1 MPPARPTNPR
11 RKGGSA
17 HRRSTPS
24 FARGGRSKARRKRRS
39 ASPGRLVALFV
50 VFTLAFGGM
59 ATRLVVVQVLDG
71 RAYAR
76 LAREVREREIV
87 FPAHRGAV
95 YDRNGNPLAI
105 SVDLETVYADP
116 ALVTNPG
123 TVAKRLARVLNLR
136 AAEIAERMQPT
147 PSWSRY
153 EVIARQ
159 LSPETARKVRAL
171 KLPGIALKAEPKRL
185 YPNKRLASHI
195 LGSVNNFDAAGA
207 SGIELEYDDILS
219 GDPGRM
225 VLEED
230 PTGRALPHTE
240 STFERP
246 RPGRSL
252 YLTIDKDLQHFTE
265 LTLAEAASR
274 YHAESATA
282 IVMRPRTG
290 EILALANVP
299 AFDPNTPGRSPPES
313 WRNRALTDMY
323 EPGSAYKIV
332 TVSAALEEGVV
343 TPRTAYT
350 VPDALP
356 YADRVFND
364 SHPHPTEKM
373 TVAEIIRDSSNV
385 GTIKIGLDLGGK
397 RLDKYVRRFG
407 FGTRTGLDFPGES
420 AGIVIP
426 REDWS
431 GTTIATIPIGQ
442 GIAVTPMQMAVAY
455 SALANGGVRVEPKL
469 LYATMGGRGDV
480 RRASRPA
487 THRIV
492 SARTARRMVRMLTG
506 VVEEGTGIQAQI
518 PGYLVAGKTGTAQ
531 KPLPTGG
538 YGNSYVASFAGFAP
552 ARDPEIM
559 AIVVMDNPSPIWGGS
574 TAAPAF
580 RTITEFALR
589 HLGVPPTGNAERAA
603 REIEATV
610 ATQAPPHD

>member
-1 MPPARPTNPR
+1 M
-11 RKGGSA
+11 
-17 HRRSTPS
+17 
-24 FARGGRSKARRKRRS
+24 
-39 ASPGRLVALFV
+39 
-50 VFTLAFGGM
+50 FTLAFGGM
-59 ATRLVVVQVLDG
+59 ATRLMVVQVLDG

-76 LAREVREREIV
+76 LARDVREREII
-87 FPAHRGAV
+87 FPAQRGAV
-95 YDRNGNPLAI
+95 YDRNGDPLAI

-116 ALVTNPG
+116 TLVEDPAATAEKLAGALKLG
-123 TVAKRLARVLNLR
+123 
-136 AAEIAERMQPT
+136 AAEIMERMQPT

-159 LSPETARKVRAL
+159 LSPNITREIKAL
-171 KLPGIALKAEPKRL
+171 DLPGIAFKTEPKRL

-207 SGIELEYDDILS
+207 AGIELEYDGILR
-219 GDPGRM
+219 GNPGRM

-230 PTGRALPHTE
+230 PTGRDLPQTE

-265 LTLAEAASR
+265 LTLVEAATQ
-274 YHAESATA
+274 YHAESGTA

-299 AFDPNTPGRSPPES
+299 DFDPNAPGKSPAES

-332 TVSAALEEGVV
+332 TASAALEEEVV
-343 TPRTAYT
+343 TPRTT
-350 VPDALP
+350 FVVPDAMP

-373 TVAEIIRDSSNV
+373 TVTEIIRDSSNV
-385 GTIKIGLDLGGK
+385 GTIKIGLELGGK
-397 RLDKYVRRFG
+397 RLDEYVRRFG
-407 FGTRTGLDFPGES
+407 FGARTGLDFPGES
-420 AGIVIP
+420 SGMVID

-455 SALANGGVRVEPKL
+455 SALANGGASVEPKL
-469 LYATMGGRGDV
+469 LYATMDGRGRV
-480 RRASRPA
+480 RGASAPA
-487 THRIV
+487 TRRIV
-492 SARTARRMVRMLTG
+492 SARTARRLVRMLTG

-538 YGNSYVASFAGFAP
+538 YGSSYVASFAGFAP
-552 ARDPEIM
+552 ARDPEVM
-559 AIVVMDNPSPIWGGS
+559 TIVVLHDPSPIWGGS
-574 TAAPAF
+574 TAAPTF

-589 HLGVPPTGNAERAA
+589 HLGVPPTGNAEKAA
-603 REIEATV
+603 KEIEASV
-610 ATQAPPHD
+610 AKQPPPRD

>member
-1 MPPARPTNPR
+1 M
-11 RKGGSA
+11 
-17 HRRSTPS
+17 
-24 FARGGRSKARRKRRS
+24 
-39 ASPGRLVALFV
+39 L
-50 VFTLAFGGM
+50 FTLAFGAM

-87 FPAHRGAV
+87 FPAQRGAV
-95 YDRNGNPLAI
+95 FDRNGNPLAI
-105 SVDLETVYADP
+105 SVDLETIYADP
-116 ALVTNPG
+116 ALIKDPG
-123 TVAKRLARVLNLR
+123 TAANRLAGVLNLR
-136 AAEIAERMQPT
+136 EEEIAKRIQPS

-159 LSPETARKVRAL
+159 VSPQVARKVRTL
-171 KLPGIALKAEPKRL
+171 RLPGIALKTEPKRL

-207 SGIELEYDDILS
+207 AGIELEYDEILR

-230 PTGRALPHTE
+230 PTGRRLPQTD

-299 AFDPNTPGRSPPES
+299 DFDPNAPGKSPAES

-332 TVSAALEEGVV
+332 TASAALEEQVA
-343 TPRTAYT
+343 TPRTTYV

-364 SHPHPTEKM
+364 SHPHPTENM

-385 GTIKIGLDLGGK
+385 GTIKIGLDVGGK
-397 RLDKYVRRFG
+397 RLDEYVRRFG
-407 FGTRTGLDFPGES
+407 FGARTGLDFPGES
-420 AGIVIP
+420 PGIVID
-426 REDWS
+426 RRDWS

-455 SALANGGVRVEPKL
+455 STLANRGVSVEPKL
-469 LYATMGGRGDV
+469 LYATMDGRGKV
-480 RRASRPA
+480 RRASAPA
-487 THRIV
+487 TRRIV
-492 SARTARRMVRMLTG
+492 SGRTTRKMVRMLTE

-538 YGNSYVASFAGFAP
+538 YGGSYVASFAGFAP
-552 ARDPEIM
+552 ARHPAIM

-589 HLGVPPTGNAERAA
+589 HLGVPPTGNAEKAA
-603 REIEATV
+603 REIEASV
-610 ATQAPPHD
+610 ATQAPAHD

>member
-1 MPPARPTNPR
+1 MPPARPTDPR

-17 HRRSTPS
+17 HRRSAPP
-24 FARGGRSKARRKRRS
+24 FARGSRPKTRRRRRS
-39 ASPGRLVALFV
+39 ASPARLIGLFV
-50 VFTLAFGGM
+50 VFTLAFGAM
-59 ATRLVVVQVLDG
+59 AARLVVVQVLDG

-76 LAREVREREIV
+76 LARDVREREIV
-87 FPAHRGAV
+87 FPAQRGAI

-105 SVDLETVYADP
+105 SVDLETVFADP
-116 ALVTNPG
+116 ALIEDPG
-123 TVAKRLARVLNLR
+123 TVAKKLAPVLKLR
-136 AAEIAERMQPT
+136 APEIARRMQPS

-153 EVIARQ
+153 EVIVRQ
-159 LSPETARKVRAL
+159 VAPEIARKVRAL
-171 KLPGIALKAEPKRL
+171 RLPGIALKTEPKRL

-207 SGIELEYDDILS
+207 SGIELEYDEILK
-219 GDPGRM
+219 GKPGLM

-230 PTGRALPHTE
+230 PSGRQLPQAK
-240 STFERP
+240 STFKRP

-265 LTLAEAASR
+265 LTLSDAASR

-299 AFDPNTPGRSPPES
+299 DFDPNAPGKSPEES

-332 TVSAALEEGVV
+332 TVSAALEEEVV
-343 TPRTAYT
+343 TPRTTYV
-350 VPDALP
+350 VPDALAH
-356 YADRVFND
+356 ADRVFND

-397 RLDKYVRRFG
+397 RLDEYVRRFG
-407 FGTRTGLDFPGES
+407 FGARTGLDFPGES
-420 AGIVIP
+420 PGIVID
-426 REDWS
+426 RDDWS

-455 SALANGGVRVEPKL
+455 STLANRGVSVEPKL
-469 LYATMGGRGDV
+469 MYATMDGRGKV
-480 RRASRPA
+480 RRASAPA
-487 THRIV
+487 TRRVV
-492 SARTARRMVRMLTG
+492 SARTARKMVRMLTG
-506 VVEEGTGIQAQI
+506 VIEEGTGILAQI

-538 YGNSYVASFAGFAP
+538 YGNSYIASFAGFAP
-552 ARDPEIM
+552 ARRPEVM
-559 AIVVMDNPSPIWGGS
+559 TIVVMDNPSPIWGGS
-574 TAAPAF
+574 TAAPTF

-589 HLGVPPTGNAERAA
+589 HLGVPPTGNAEKAA
-603 REIEATV
+603 REIEASV
-610 ATQAPPHD
+610 ATQEPAHD

>member
-1 MPPARPTNPR
+1 M
-11 RKGGSA
+11 
-17 HRRSTPS
+17 
-24 FARGGRSKARRKRRS
+24 
-39 ASPGRLVALFV
+39 VALFV

-59 ATRLVVVQVLDG
+59 ATRLMVVQVRDG

-76 LAREVREREIV
+76 LAREVREREII
-87 FPAHRGAV
+87 FPAQRGAV
-95 YDRNGNPLAI
+95 YDRGGDPLAI

-116 ALVTNPG
+116 TLIEDPAST
-123 TVAKRLARVLNLR
+123 AEKLAGVLNLR
-136 AAEIAERMQPT
+136 AAEIVKRMQPT

-159 LSPETARKVRAL
+159 LAPKVTRRIKAL
-171 KLPGIALKAEPKRL
+171 ELVGIAFKTEPKRL
-185 YPNKRLASHI
+185 YPNKRLASHV

-207 SGIELEYDDILS
+207 AGIELEYDGILR
-219 GDPGRM
+219 GDPGLM

-230 PTGRALPHTE
+230 PTGRALPQTE

-265 LTLAEAASR
+265 LTLAATATQ

-290 EILALANVP
+290 EILALDNVP
-299 AFDPNTPGRSPPES
+299 DFDPNAPGKSPAES

-332 TVSAALEEGVV
+332 TASAALEEGVV
-343 TPRTAYT
+343 TPRTTYV

-373 TVAEIIRDSSNV
+373 TVTEIIRHSSNV

-397 RLDKYVRRFG
+397 KLDEYVRRFG
-407 FGTRTGLDFPGES
+407 FGARTGLDFPGES
-420 AGIVIP
+420 PGIVID
-426 REDWS
+426 RESWS
-431 GTTIATIPIGQ
+431 GTTIATIPMGQ

-455 SALANGGVRVEPKL
+455 SALANDGVSVEPKL
-469 LYATMGGRGDV
+469 LYATMDGRGKV
-480 RRASRPA
+480 RRASVPA
-487 THRIV
+487 TRRIV
-492 SARTARRMVRMLTG
+492 STRTARRMVRILTG

-538 YGNSYVASFAGFAP
+538 YGSSYVASFAGFAP
-552 ARDPEIM
+552 ARDPEVM
-559 AIVVMDNPSPIWGGS
+559 TIVVLDNPSPIWGGL

-589 HLGVPPTGNAERAA
+589 HLGVPPTGNAEKAA
-603 REIEATV
+603 REIEASV
-610 ATQAPPHD
+610 ATQPPPRD